1 MRAVGAALRAGDFAQ
16 VASRLRLLWN
26 EVWRYAI
33 VSAVA
38 LGIDYAT
45 FVLALAVVPGRYLLA
60 NSLGFLTGVAAAY
73 AGSVWWVFAFRRCR
87 NRLLEFTLFAAAGLG
102 GLAVSSLVLLLAV
115 EWLQLEPR
123 LAKLAAVGLSF
134 AFNFGIRRA
143 LLFRSVAR

>member
-1 MRAVGAALRAGDFAQ
+1 M
-16 VASRLRLLWN
+16 WN

-45 FVLALAVVPGRYLLA
+45 FLLALAVVPGRYLLA
-60 NSLGFLTGVAAAY
+60 NILGFLTGVAAAY
-73 AGSVWWVFAFRRCR
+73 AGSVWWVFSFRRFE
-87 NRLLEFTLFAAAGLG
+87 NRLVEFALFAAAGLG

-115 EWLQLEPR
+115 EWLHASPR

-134 AFNFGIRRA
+134 TFNFGSRRT
-143 LLFRSVAR
+143 LLFRSAAP